1 MKYWFYIGYAHRSIV
16 WKYVFAHV
24 LSKNENL
31 SIMLGTGYFQWWK
44 SQKLIPSK
52 KNQSVLIEKITS
64 RKTQKNSQ
72 SSIGSRRSP
81 IVHQIQNQ
89 ECMQM
94 MLIYY
99 IDVSVFHVGFFQN
112 RYLSNINH
120 FLPANRLILYMTKTE
135 LKLICNNWT
144 VYPLPQFGN

>member
-1 MKYWFYIGYAHRSIV
+1 
-16 WKYVFAHV
+16 
-24 LSKNENL
+24 
-31 SIMLGTGYFQWWK
+31 MLGTGYFNSVMK
-44 SQKLIPSK
+44 IAKINSK
-52 KNQSVLIEKITS
+52 QEKPICPNGKNYFPQNT
-64 RKTQKNSQ
+64 KNSQ
-72 SSIGSRRSP
+72 SGIGSRRSP

-135 LKLICNNWT
+135 LKLICNN
-144 VYPLPQFGN
+144 

>member
-16 WKYVFAHV
+16 WKYVFMHV
-24 LSKNENL
+24 LSKNENIINNAGYWVL
-31 SIMLGTGYFQWWK
+31 SMMKIAKINSKQEKPICPTRKNYFPQ
-44 SQKLIPSK
+44 
-52 KNQSVLIEKITS
+52 NT
-64 RKTQKNSQ
+64 KNSQ
-72 SSIGSRRSP
+72 SCIWSRRSP

-94 MLIYY
+94 ILIYY

-135 LKLICNNWT
+135 LKLICNNLT